1 MELVNE
7 VNFFAA
13 CDDLK
18 KNYHCKIS
26 NIFMD
31 SHELR
36 RKFSN
41 KVCNF
46 HMAEKSIFLLV
57 PAQGDMQG
65 MFFISADPDSFAID
79 LPSFMAQARQFT
91 SIKTS
96 LIGKENTCQ
105 PILTSLENNKFTT
118 IKKLLR
124 MRLGIPDDKMISAM
138 RLLADNYRDM
148 ASFADENDAEEIL
161 SIICEEFDIVGD
173 NIPDIDEVRENIR
186 KKNVT
191 IIKMDNKIATLHY
204 FHVENGIA
212 HGYFDI
218 TRKEFRGGN
227 GLIFAL
233 NLFEHDYFKSCNI
246 KINRSYGWR
255 DATKTRLVKSSSK
268 TSSFPDGIVLYN
280 MLWKPNHYNENTEEM
295 HS

>member
-1 MELVNE
+1 MEKVNE
-7 VNFFAA
+7 VKFFAA
-13 CDDLK
+13 YDNLK

-36 RKFSN
+36 RKLSN
-41 KVCNF
+41 QACHF
-46 HMAEKSIFLLV
+46 HMAEKSIFLLL
-57 PAQGDMQG
+57 PSHGDMQV
-65 MFFISADPDSFAID
+65 MFFISADPASFAID
-79 LPSFMAQARQFT
+79 LRSFMVQARQFQ

-105 PILTSLENNKFTT
+105 PILASLEDNNFAT

-124 MRLGIPDDKMISAM
+124 MRLGIPDDKIISAM

-148 ASFADENDAEEIL
+148 ASFADDKDAEEIL

-173 NIPDIDEVRENIR
+173 NIPDIDEIRENIR

-191 IIKMDNKIATLHY
+191 IIRIDNKIATLHY

-246 KINRSYGWR
+246 KISRSYG
-255 DATKTRLVKSSSK
+255 
-268 TSSFPDGIVLYN
+268 
-280 MLWKPNHYNENTEEM
+280 
-295 HS
+295 